1 MALYIHQSIK
11 TFTKRRN
18 DLILFIEDHNL
29 FHPFQSGFRRH
40 HSCHTALIRLC
51 DTWLSAINK
60 TQVAGSV
67 FLDLKKAFDLVD
79 HSILLKKWFVYLQNL
94 SFLTSCL
101 QDRIQ
106 RVFLN
111 GQYSTVGIVECG
123 IPQGFVLGPLLFCIF
138 INDLPLNITNDIVVC
153 DLFADDGSIHSCGS
167 DLQSVQT
174 SIQKGLNDIS
184 TWCDQNRVAIHPHK
198 AKCMVLTTRQ
208 KHQRRSL
215 TLNLTLGKNPV
226 QQVGEHWVLGV
237 IIDEQLR
244 RQSHIDNI
252 CKHVS
257 KNLFL
262 PSQLRHY
269 VDSDARKI
277 FFQAQLL
284 SHINYASTVWSGAS
298 EVHVKKLNSLHR
310 RAAKL
315 ILLNQSLST
324 TEKLNKLNILPLD
337 KQLKFNRCVTM
348 FKIHT
353 GKAPPYLCDFL
364 HRAPARYGSNNY
376 VLPRP
381 CIDQFNTSFAFYGP
395 STWNT
400 LSPRLKTFSPLCN
413 FKINLSKFLHSTLS

>member
-18 DLILFIEDHNL
+18 GLILFIEDHNL
-29 FHPFQSGFRRH
+29 FHPFQSGVRRH

-60 TQVAGSV
+60 TQVAGAV

-111 GQYSTVGIVECG
+111 GQYSTEGIVECG

-184 TWCDQNRVAIHPHK
+184 TWCDQNRVVIHPHK

-315 ILLNQSLST
+315 ILLDQSLST

-337 KQLKFNRCVTM
+337 KQLKFNRCVT
-348 FKIHT
+348 
-353 GKAPPYLCDFL
+353 
-364 HRAPARYGSNNY
+364 
-376 VLPRP
+376 V
-381 CIDQFNTSFAFYGP
+381 QNTHWQGTPLSEWLSSP
-395 STWNT
+395 SSCPVWV
-400 LSPRLKTFSPLCN
+400 K
-413 FKINLSKFLHSTLS
+413 